1 MGYYAVKNKHLGTV
15 SKTVTVNYPKSD
27 TGGSRSVVVE
37 EPIYVD
43 VYVESEPFE
52 HSVGHCDNSLHRL
65 QAGIVA
71 TEVAEKKSRLENS
84 KRLGKSLD
92 DGFFQVVNCNLTM
105 QAKEESAN
113 AKALVGAL
121 FAQQKELLKIK
132 ERMEG
137 DYNLIKTRYVKLFE
151 DYDKEL
157 HSRVYGLNKRTFRL
171 VEESAKEMMRPT
183 SSMLM
188 TVSLVGQKEN
198 FALQT
203 KITAS
208 RVKHFASQVILRV
221 KDFIESQN
229 LLNFSL
235 KAILARDNRKEDYYI
250 PVMCMQ
256 TSEGNRSEFYMF
268 TNGLVS
274 KDEKIA
280 SELEQQLVAPT
291 MKWSEM
297 REEDKSRITE
307 SLSDEVN
314 SAYAATERDRRV
326 GALIMKLWQ
335 SNIPMVLT
343 K

>member
-1 MGYYAVKNKHLGTV
+1 MGYYAVKNRHLGTV
-15 SKTVTVNYPKSD
+15 RKTVTVNYPKSD

-37 EPIYVD
+37 EPVYID
-43 VYVESEPFE
+43 VYVESDPFE
-52 HSVGHCDNSLHRL
+52 HSVDHCDNSLHLL
-65 QAGIVA
+65 QSGIVA
-71 TEVAEKKSRLENS
+71 AEAAEKKSRIENS
-84 KRLGKSLD
+84 QRLGKSLD
-92 DGFFQVVNCNLTM
+92 DGFFQVVSCNLTM

-132 ERMEG
+132 DRMEG
-137 DYNLIKTRYVKLFE
+137 DYNLIKTRYIKLFE

-157 HSRVYGLNKRTFRL
+157 HNRVYALNKRTFRL

-188 TVSLVGQKEN
+188 TASLVGQKEN

-221 KDFIESQN
+221 KGFIESQN

-235 KAILARDNRKEDYYI
+235 KTILTGENRKEDYYI

-256 TSEGNRSEFYMF
+256 ASEGERSEFYMF
-268 TNGLVS
+268 TNGLVN
-274 KDEKIA
+274 KNEKIA
-280 SELEQQLVAPT
+280 SELEQRLVAPD
-291 MKWSEM
+291 MKWREM
-297 REEDKSRITE
+297 REEDKNRITE
-307 SLSDEVN
+307 SLSAEVN
-314 SAYAATERDRRV
+314 TSCAGSERDRRV

-335 SNIPMVLT
+335 SNIPMVLN